1 MGAWLAQPAHAE
13 RVAAEGATAAT
24 AVLNALSDDDVRDVI
39 EDLAREHVL
48 APEWG
53 PSIGGWLERVVES
66 DPHTSAADLAADSLG
81 SWLAANPDLSAGLV
95 SRPLPARP
103 PRIAHRRSPDT
114 VTRPA
119 LAFAASVPDATP
131 HPARPPPT

>member
-66 DPHTSAADLAADSLG
+66 DAHTSAVALAADSLA
-81 SWLAANPDLSAGLV
+81 SWLAANQRSEERPVGKEGV
-95 SRPLPARP
+95 STC
-103 PRIAHRRSPDT
+103 RSRCSPY
-114 VTRPA
+114 P
-119 LAFAASVPDATP
+119 
-131 HPARPPPT
+131 